1 MVTKFLEL
9 TNSLAAKRARPT
21 IGEKFP
27 TWEKRFGWP
36 KHIYGRSKSLGSPGE
51 GGRKQVMA
59 SQRALGDIN
68 SIM

>member
-1 MVTKFLEL
+1 MEL

-21 IGEKFP
+21 IGEKLP
-27 TWEKRFGWP
+27 TWGKRFGWP
-36 KHIYGRSKSLGSPGE
+36 KHIYGRSKSLGSPGG

-59 SQRALGDIN
+59 SQRAPGDIY